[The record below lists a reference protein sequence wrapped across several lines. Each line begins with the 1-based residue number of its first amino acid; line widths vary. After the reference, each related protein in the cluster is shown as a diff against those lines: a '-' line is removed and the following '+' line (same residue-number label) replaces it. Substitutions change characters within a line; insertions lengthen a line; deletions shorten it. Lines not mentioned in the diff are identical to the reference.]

1 MGCERLQLLRW
12 IAADSQRRELFGEQ
26 FGQFPGLGGLPE
38 KAREGK
44 GWTAEYLNLP
54 RSRQKRLNRA
64 FSDAGRAVAAFEK
77 SLVAPRTSFD
87 EYLDALHKGDA
98 SKAAEYPVEARR
110 GLILFLDKGRCVFCH
125 NGPLLSDGEF
135 HDTGLIS
142 SGSSAPDSGR
152 YGGIMELR
160 KNPFNL
166 LGEYSTDP
174 DGAAA
179 DRTRRLK
186 RDSRM
191 WGAFRTPGL
200 RGISRTAP
208 YFHDGSRS
216 NLDEVVRFYSRRQ
229 NARPVH
235 QGAGHHGERLVEAL
249 GLTPAE
255 ESLLVQFLKTL

>member
-1 MGCERLQLLRW
+1 
-12 IAADSQRRELFGEQ
+12 
-26 FGQFPGLGGLPE
+26 
-38 KAREGK
+38 
-44 GWTAEYLNLP
+44 
-54 RSRQKRLNRA
+54 
-64 FSDAGRAVAAFEK
+64 
-77 SLVAPRTSFD
+77 
-87 EYLDALHKGDA
+87 
-98 SKAAEYPVEARR
+98 
-110 GLILFLDKGRCVFCH
+110 
-125 NGPLLSDGEF
+125 
-135 HDTGLIS
+135 
-142 SGSSAPDSGR
+142 
-152 YGGIMELR
+152 MELR